1 MEGSKL
7 VDKNNQLEMYAKGS
21 PKISNLNK
29 QKLKSFL
36 TFFELEIRDHYRNL
50 NSKEPP

>member
-1 MEGSKL
+1 MEESKL
-7 VDKNNQLEMYAKGS
+7 VDQDNQLEVYAKGS

-29 QKLKSFL
+29 QELKSFL
-36 TFFELEIRDHYRNL
+36 TFLELEIRDHYRNL